1 MHKFLLLIFL
11 PYLFAVTY
19 TVGPNRTQKTLSSSF
34 LNTLKPG
41 DRVEVDQAS
50 YAGGVQFVKSGNST
64 HPITIVGI
72 KNGSGARPLFS
83 GGTNTIQFELAN
95 WNVLESFEITGGTS
109 RCVFNHAANTVLR
122 DLKIHDCPKQGL
134 LGADTESGSLTLE
147 YSEIYR
153 CGSGTS
159 NHQIYMATN
168 EVQFPGSVFRMRYNY
183 IHDALGGNN
192 VKSRAERNEIYFN
205 WIEGAMYHELEL
217 IGPDPAGGVSENQAR
232 EDSDV
237 VGNVLKKVGTSFVAR
252 LGGDGTGQSKG
263 RYRFVSNTILMNTG
277 GGAAFRLF
285 DGIQS
290 FEAHNNIVYS
300 PSTNSVII
308 RTAEAVWTNGVQIS
322 GTNNWVRTGYLNT
335 ADGRSTINGWTNT
348 VIGTSPGFV
357 NLASNDL
364 RLAAEIGRAV
374 QQECRDRSRMPS
386 SA

>member
-1 MHKFLLLIFL
+1 
-11 PYLFAVTY
+11 
-19 TVGPNRTQKTLSSSF
+19 
-34 LNTLKPG
+34 
-41 DRVEVDQAS
+41 
-50 YAGGVQFVKSGNST
+50 
-64 HPITIVGI
+64 
-72 KNGSGARPLFS
+72 
-83 GGTNTIQFELAN
+83 
-95 WNVLESFEITGGTS
+95 
-109 RCVFNHAANTVLR
+109 
-122 DLKIHDCPKQGL
+122 
-134 LGADTESGSLTLE
+134 
-147 YSEIYR
+147 
-153 CGSGTS
+153 
-159 NHQIYMATN
+159 MATN

-364 RLAAEIGRAV
+364 RLAAGSSCIHAGNPGPFPVIPYPYLYSLPSPFYFPKRIAQPIGSAEARCGTGNPPIGAFLA
-374 QQECRDRSRMPS
+374 S
-386 SA
+386 SDPPCP